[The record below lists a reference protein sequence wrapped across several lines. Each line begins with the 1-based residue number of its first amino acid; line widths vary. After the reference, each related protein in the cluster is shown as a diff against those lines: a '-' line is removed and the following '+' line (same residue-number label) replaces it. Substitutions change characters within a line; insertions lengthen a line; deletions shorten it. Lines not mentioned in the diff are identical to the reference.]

1 MYALDAIQKKKKNL
15 FTYIAR
21 VTYADVHTRISIK

>member
-1 MYALDAIQKKKKNL
+1 MYALNVIKKKKNL

-21 VTYADVHTRISIK
+21 VTYADAHARISIK